1 MSVPTQTLPRQ
12 LDPQQLA
19 EKFAATRALTDHLV
33 SRLSP
38 EDQVPQ
44 SMTTAS
50 PVAWHR
56 AHVTWFFEELVL
68 GKVDNPEHRF
78 LFNSYYEQ
86 IGDRQ
91 PRPQRGM
98 ITRPSVTEITAY
110 RANVD
115 ERVTEALKTGDL
127 DERALEL
134 LEMGCSHEQQHQELL
149 LMDFKHLLSLNPTD
163 PVYLERPRDDAA
175 EVPSLGWIPVPEGV
189 GEIGADAAAGFSY
202 DNERPRHRTYLPG
215 SMVADRQVTVG
226 EWKEFMAAG
235 GYRRPEF
242 WLSDG
247 WATLKE
253 TGWEAP
259 GYWRREEDG
268 TWTTFTLS
276 GRRPVVDSEPVM
288 HVSYYEANAFAAWA
302 GRRLPTEAEWETA
315 SSAWSYGDEL
325 DPDRCHP
332 NNVRRNTLGGV
343 WEWTQSA
350 YLPYPGF
357 EPEEGVASEY
367 NGKFMSDQY
376 VLRGG
381 SALTPRGHSRKT
393 YRNFFP
399 APARWMAG
407 GLRLATDSP
416 GEPR

>member
-1 MSVPTQTLPRQ
+1 MPVKQALRQ
-12 LDPQQLA
+12 LDSQQLA
-19 EKFAATRALTDHLV
+19 ERFTATRELTDRLV

-38 EDQVPQ
+38 EDQIPQ

-50 PVAWHR
+50 PVSWHR

-68 GKVDNPEHRF
+68 GRVENPQHRF
-78 LFNSYYEQ
+78 LFNSYYEA

-98 ITRPSVTEITAY
+98 ITRPSVAEISQY
-110 RANVD
+110 RASVD
-115 ERVTEALKTGDL
+115 KRMQAALAAGGL

-134 LEMGCSHEQQHQELL
+134 LEMGCNHEQQHQELL
-149 LMDFKHLLSLNPTD
+149 LMDFKHLLSLNPTA
-163 PVYLERPRDDAA
+163 PVYLERAA
-175 EVPSLGWIPVPEGV
+175 DQAVPVPDYEWIAVPEGV
-189 GEIGADAAAGFSY
+189 VEIGADPDEGFSY
-202 DNERPRHRTYLPG
+202 DNERPRHKTYLPG
-215 SMVADRQVTVG
+215 SAVADRQVTVG
-226 EWKEFMAAG
+226 EWREFMADG
-235 GYRRPEF
+235 GYRRPEL

-253 TGWEAP
+253 TGWQAP

-268 TWTTFTLS
+268 SWSTFTLS
-276 GRRPVVDSEPVM
+276 GRRPVVDSEPVT

-302 GRRLPTEAEWETA
+302 GKRLPTEAEWEIATA
-315 SSAWSYGDEL
+315 GWDYGDEL
-325 DPDRCHP
+325 NPERCHP
-332 NNVRRNTLGGV
+332 DHVRRNSIGGV

-357 EPEEGVASEY
+357 TPEDGVASEY

-381 SALTPRGHSRKT
+381 SALTPAGHARRT

-399 APARWMAG
+399 ADARWVCN
-407 GLRLATDSP
+407 GLRLATEV
-416 GEPR
+416 EP

>member
-1 MSVPTQTLPRQ
+1 MPEHTSSRQ
-12 LDPQQLA
+12 LDPGQLA
-19 EKFAATRALTDHLV
+19 EKFSATRGLSDRLV
-33 SRLSP
+33 ARLSP
-38 EDQVPQ
+38 EDQIPQ

-68 GKVDNPEHRF
+68 GNVENPEHRF
-78 LFNSYYEQ
+78 LFNSYYES

-98 ITRPSVTEITAY
+98 ITRPSVSEITAY
-110 RANVD
+110 RASVD
-115 ERVTEALKTGDL
+115 KRMMAALDNGEL

-134 LEMGCSHEQQHQELL
+134 LEMGCNHEQQHQELL

-163 PVYLERPRDDAA
+163 PVYLDRPLDRTAA
-175 EVPSLGWIPVPEGV
+175 VPAYQWLPVAEGV
-189 GEIGADAAAGFSY
+189 AEIGTDAEGFSY
-202 DNERPRHRTYLPG
+202 DNERPRHKTYLPG
-215 SMVADRQVTVG
+215 SAVADRQVTVG
-226 EWKEFMAAG
+226 EWKEFMADD
-235 GYRRPEF
+235 GYRRPEL

-247 WATLKE
+247 WATVKE
-253 TGWEAP
+253 TGWAAP
-259 GYWRREEDG
+259 GYWRREDDG
-268 TWTTFTLS
+268 GWSTFTLS
-276 GRRPVVDSEPVM
+276 GRRPVVDSEPVV
-288 HVSYYEANAFAAWA
+288 HVSYYEANAFATWA
-302 GRRLPTEAEWETA
+302 GKRLPTEAEWEIA
-315 SSAWSYGDEL
+315 SANWDYGDEL

-332 NNVRRNTLGGV
+332 NNVQRNTLGGV

-357 EPEEGVASEY
+357 VPEEGVASEY

-381 SALTPRGHSRKT
+381 SALTPAGHSRKT

-399 APARWMAG
+399 ASARWVAS
-407 GLRLATDSP
+407 GLRLATEV
-416 GEPR
+416 G

>member
-1 MSVPTQTLPRQ
+1 MPVKQALRQ
-12 LDPQQLA
+12 LDSQQLA
-19 EKFAATRALTDHLV
+19 ERFTATRELTDRLV

-38 EDQVPQ
+38 EDQIPQ

-50 PVAWHR
+50 PVSWHR

-68 GKVDNPEHRF
+68 GRVENPQHRF
-78 LFNSYYEQ
+78 LFNSYYEA

-98 ITRPSVTEITAY
+98 ITRPSVAEISQY
-110 RANVD
+110 RASVD
-115 ERVTEALKTGDL
+115 KRMQAALAAGEL

-134 LEMGCSHEQQHQELL
+134 LEMGCNHEQQHQELL
-149 LMDFKHLLSLNPTD
+149 LMDFKHLLSLNPTA
-163 PVYLERPRDDAA
+163 PVYLERAA
-175 EVPSLGWIPVPEGV
+175 DQAVPVPDYEWIAVPEGV
-189 GEIGADAAAGFSY
+189 VEIGADPDEGFSY
-202 DNERPRHRTYLPG
+202 DNERPRHKTYLPG
-215 SMVADRQVTVG
+215 SAVADRQVTVG
-226 EWKEFMAAG
+226 EWREFMADG
-235 GYRRPEF
+235 GYRRPEL

-253 TGWEAP
+253 TGWQAP

-268 TWTTFTLS
+268 SWSTFTLS
-276 GRRPVVDSEPVM
+276 GRRPVVDSEPVT

-302 GRRLPTEAEWETA
+302 GKRLPTEAEWEIATA
-315 SSAWSYGDEL
+315 GWDYGDEL
-325 DPDRCHP
+325 NPERCHP
-332 NNVRRNTLGGV
+332 DHVRRNSIGGV

-357 EPEEGVASEY
+357 TPEDGVASEY

-381 SALTPRGHSRKT
+381 SALTPAGHARRT

-399 APARWMAG
+399 ADARWVCN
-407 GLRLATDSP
+407 GLRLATEV
-416 GEPR
+416 EP

>member
-1 MSVPTQTLPRQ
+1 MPVKQALRQ
-12 LDPQQLA
+12 LDPQRLA
-19 EKFAATRALTDHLV
+19 EKFTATRELTDRLA

-38 EDQVPQ
+38 EDQIPQ

-68 GKVDNPEHRF
+68 GRVDNPQHRF
-78 LFNSYYEQ
+78 LFNSYYEA

-98 ITRPSVTEITAY
+98 ITRPSVAEISRY
-110 RANVD
+110 REDVD
-115 ERVTEALKTGDL
+115 KRMREALAADEL

-134 LEMGCSHEQQHQELL
+134 LEMGCNHEQQHQELL
-149 LMDFKHLLSLNPTD
+149 LMDFKHLLSLNPTA
-163 PVYLERPRDDAA
+163 PVYLERPADQT
-175 EVPSLGWIPVPEGV
+175 VPVPEYEWIPVPEGV
-189 GEIGADAAAGFSY
+189 VEIGADANDGFSY
-202 DNERPRHRTYLPG
+202 DNERPRHKTYLPG
-215 SMVADRQVTVG
+215 SAVADRQVTVG
-226 EWKEFMAAG
+226 EWLEFMG
-235 GYRRPEF
+235 DDGYRRPEL

-247 WATLKE
+247 WATVKE
-253 TGWEAP
+253 IGWEAP
-259 GYWRREEDG
+259 GYWRREDDG

-276 GRRPVVDSEPVM
+276 GRRPVVDSEPVT
-288 HVSYYEANAFAAWA
+288 HVSYYEANAFATWA
-302 GRRLPTEAEWETA
+302 GKRLPTEAEWEVATA
-315 SSAWSYGDEL
+315 DWEYGDEL
-325 DPDRCHP
+325 DPQRCHP
-332 NNVRRNTLGGV
+332 DNVRRRSIGGV

-357 EPEEGVASEY
+357 TPEEGVASEY

-381 SALTPRGHSRKT
+381 SALTPAGHSRRT

-399 APARWMAG
+399 ADSRWVCN
-407 GLRLATDSP
+407 GLRLATEVGS
-416 GEPR
+416 

>member
-1 MSVPTQTLPRQ
+1 MPVKQALRQ
-12 LDPQQLA
+12 LDSQQLA
-19 EKFAATRALTDHLV
+19 ERFTATRELTDRLV

-38 EDQVPQ
+38 EDQIPQ

-50 PVAWHR
+50 PVSWHR

-68 GKVDNPEHRF
+68 GRVENPQHRF
-78 LFNSYYEQ
+78 LFNSYYEA

-98 ITRPSVTEITAY
+98 ITRPSVAEISQY
-110 RANVD
+110 RASVD
-115 ERVTEALKTGDL
+115 KRMQAALAAGEL

-134 LEMGCSHEQQHQELL
+134 LEMGCNHEQQHQELL
-149 LMDFKHLLSLNPTD
+149 LMDFKHLLSLNPTA
-163 PVYLERPRDDAA
+163 PVYLERAA
-175 EVPSLGWIPVPEGV
+175 GQAVPVPDYEWIAVPEGV
-189 GEIGADAAAGFSY
+189 VEIGADPDEGFSY
-202 DNERPRHRTYLPG
+202 DNERPRHKTYLPG
-215 SMVADRQVTVG
+215 SAVADRQVTVG
-226 EWKEFMAAG
+226 EWREFMADG
-235 GYRRPEF
+235 GYRRPEL

-253 TGWEAP
+253 TGWQAP
-259 GYWRREEDG
+259 GYWRREDDG
-268 TWTTFTLS
+268 SWSTFTLS
-276 GRRPVVDSEPVM
+276 GRRPVVDSEPVT

-302 GRRLPTEAEWETA
+302 GKRLPTEAEWEIATA
-315 SSAWSYGDEL
+315 GWDYGDEL
-325 DPDRCHP
+325 NPERCHP
-332 NNVRRNTLGGV
+332 DHVRRNSIGGV

-357 EPEEGVASEY
+357 TPEDGVASEY

-381 SALTPRGHSRKT
+381 SALTPAGHARRT

-399 APARWMAG
+399 ADARWVCN
-407 GLRLATDSP
+407 GLRLATEV
-416 GEPR
+416 EP

>member
-1 MSVPTQTLPRQ
+1 MPVKQALRQ
-12 LDPQQLA
+12 LDSQQLA
-19 EKFAATRALTDHLV
+19 ERFTATRELTDRLV

-38 EDQVPQ
+38 EDQIPQ

-50 PVAWHR
+50 PVSWHR

-68 GKVDNPEHRF
+68 GRVENPQHRF
-78 LFNSYYEQ
+78 LFNSYYEA

-98 ITRPSVTEITAY
+98 ITRPSVAEISQY
-110 RANVD
+110 RASVD
-115 ERVTEALKTGDL
+115 KRMQAALTAGEL

-134 LEMGCSHEQQHQELL
+134 LEMGCNHEQQHQELL
-149 LMDFKHLLSLNPTD
+149 LMDFKHLLSLNPTA
-163 PVYLERPRDDAA
+163 PVYLERAA
-175 EVPSLGWIPVPEGV
+175 DQAVPVPDYEWIAVPEGV
-189 GEIGADAAAGFSY
+189 VEIGADPDEGFSY
-202 DNERPRHRTYLPG
+202 DNERPRHKTYLPG
-215 SMVADRQVTVG
+215 SAVADRQVTVG
-226 EWKEFMAAG
+226 EWREFMADG
-235 GYRRPEF
+235 GYRRPEL

-253 TGWEAP
+253 TGWQAP

-268 TWTTFTLS
+268 SWSTFTLS
-276 GRRPVVDSEPVM
+276 GRRPVVDSEPVT

-302 GRRLPTEAEWETA
+302 GKRLPTEAEWEIATA
-315 SSAWSYGDEL
+315 GWDYGDEL
-325 DPDRCHP
+325 NPERCHP
-332 NNVRRNTLGGV
+332 DHVRRNSIGGV

-357 EPEEGVASEY
+357 TPEDGVASEY

-381 SALTPRGHSRKT
+381 SALTPAGHARRT

-399 APARWMAG
+399 ADARWVCN
-407 GLRLATDSP
+407 GLRLATEV
-416 GEPR
+416 EP

>member
-1 MSVPTQTLPRQ
+1 MPVKQALRQ
-12 LDPQQLA
+12 LDSQQLA
-19 EKFAATRALTDHLV
+19 ERFTATRELTDRLV

-38 EDQVPQ
+38 EDQIPQ

-50 PVAWHR
+50 PVSWHR

-68 GKVDNPEHRF
+68 GRVENPQHRF
-78 LFNSYYEQ
+78 LFNSYYEA

-98 ITRPSVTEITAY
+98 ITRPSVAEISQY
-110 RANVD
+110 RASVD
-115 ERVTEALKTGDL
+115 KRMQAALTAGEL

-134 LEMGCSHEQQHQELL
+134 LEMGCNHEQQHQELL
-149 LMDFKHLLSLNPTD
+149 LMDFKHLLSLNPTA
-163 PVYLERPRDDAA
+163 PVYLERAA
-175 EVPSLGWIPVPEGV
+175 DQAVPVPDYEWIAVPEGV
-189 GEIGADAAAGFSY
+189 VEIGADPDEGFSY
-202 DNERPRHRTYLPG
+202 DNERPRHKTYLPG
-215 SMVADRQVTVG
+215 SAVADRQITVG
-226 EWKEFMAAG
+226 EWREFMADG
-235 GYRRPEF
+235 GYRRPEL

-253 TGWEAP
+253 TGWQAP

-268 TWTTFTLS
+268 SWSTFTLS
-276 GRRPVVDSEPVM
+276 GRRPVVDSEPVT

-302 GRRLPTEAEWETA
+302 GKRLPTEAEWEIATA
-315 SSAWSYGDEL
+315 GWDYGDEL
-325 DPDRCHP
+325 NPERCHP
-332 NNVRRNTLGGV
+332 DHVRRNSIGGV

-357 EPEEGVASEY
+357 TPEDGVASEY

-381 SALTPRGHSRKT
+381 SALTPAGHARRT

-399 APARWMAG
+399 ADARWVCN
-407 GLRLATDSP
+407 GLRLATEV
-416 GEPR
+416 EP

>member
-1 MSVPTQTLPRQ
+1 MPVKQALRQ
-12 LDPQQLA
+12 LDSQQLA
-19 EKFAATRALTDHLV
+19 ERFTATRELTDRLV

-38 EDQVPQ
+38 EDQIPQ

-50 PVAWHR
+50 PVSWHR

-68 GKVDNPEHRF
+68 GRVENPQHRF
-78 LFNSYYEQ
+78 LFNSYYEA

-98 ITRPSVTEITAY
+98 ITRPSVAEISQY
-110 RANVD
+110 RASVD
-115 ERVTEALKTGDL
+115 KRMQAALTAGEL

-134 LEMGCSHEQQHQELL
+134 LEMGCNHEQQHQELL
-149 LMDFKHLLSLNPTD
+149 LMDFKHLLSLNPTA
-163 PVYLERPRDDAA
+163 PVYLERAA
-175 EVPSLGWIPVPEGV
+175 DQAVPVPDYEWIAVPEGV
-189 GEIGADAAAGFSY
+189 VEIGADPDEGFSY
-202 DNERPRHRTYLPG
+202 DNERPRHKTYLPG
-215 SMVADRQVTVG
+215 SAVADRQVTVG
-226 EWKEFMAAG
+226 EWREFMADG
-235 GYRRPEF
+235 GYRRPEL

-253 TGWEAP
+253 TGWQAP
-259 GYWRREEDG
+259 GYWCREEDG
-268 TWTTFTLS
+268 SWSTFTLS
-276 GRRPVVDSEPVM
+276 GRRPVVDSEPVT

-302 GRRLPTEAEWETA
+302 GKRLPTEAEWEIATA
-315 SSAWSYGDEL
+315 GWDYGDEL
-325 DPDRCHP
+325 NPERCHP
-332 NNVRRNTLGGV
+332 DHVRRNSIGGV

-357 EPEEGVASEY
+357 TPEDGVASEY

-381 SALTPRGHSRKT
+381 SALTPAGHARRT

-399 APARWMAG
+399 ADARWVCN
-407 GLRLATDSP
+407 GLRLATEVGP
-416 GEPR
+416 